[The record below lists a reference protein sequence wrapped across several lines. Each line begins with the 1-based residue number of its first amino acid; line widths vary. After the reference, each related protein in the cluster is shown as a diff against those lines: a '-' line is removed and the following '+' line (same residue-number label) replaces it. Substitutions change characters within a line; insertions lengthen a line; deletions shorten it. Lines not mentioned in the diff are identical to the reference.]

1 MARKRPI
8 LDGPSGYA
16 PATILLESAAGTP
29 VTFSD
34 HNMAQQNSS
43 TPFTRWHALAGGC
56 ALNIALGSYYAWSVF
71 MPALEAEFHWTRT
84 QTSLVSTINMVLLAT
99 MYNVAGTIIARVGS
113 RAIAVIGGVCFSSGF
128 LLASFAHSLPVMYL
142 TAGVLVGLGL
152 GFGYLVPLSVGFKWY
167 PEARGLVSGL
177 AVGIFA
183 AGSGIVG
190 PIAGGFIP
198 LGWEGLV
205 PRLGWRTTFQI
216 LAGVYFLLTM
226 IGSYWLNDPPADFVP
241 PVAKARSASAPRV
254 SSVNLTTS
262 EMLKIPTFYP
272 LWIAY
277 MLGCVAGTMAVSQ
290 VVPFARSVGYSAGAA
305 AFAVTVGAAGSALGR
320 FFSGWMSDHMGRLLT
335 VRVVLV
341 ASTLAAPALF
351 MARGSSLLFYVLLFI
366 VYYAYGTQLS
376 VYTALAGDFYGPKHS
391 AANYGILL
399 LAWGTAG
406 IFGPLIGGQVFGATG
421 SYQVAFWMASG
432 ASVGSLLLLFFAKP
446 PAEAAQPAHA

>member
-1 MARKRPI
+1 
-8 LDGPSGYA
+8 
-16 PATILLESAAGTP
+16 
-29 VTFSD
+29 
-34 HNMAQQNSS
+34 MAQHNSS
-43 TPFTRWHALAGGC
+43 TLPPRWHALAGGC

-84 QTSLVSTINMVLLAT
+84 QTSLVSTINMVLLAV
-99 MYNVAGTIIARVGS
+99 MYNVAGTIIGRVGA
-113 RAIAVIGGVCFSSGF
+113 RTIAIIGGLLFSGGF
-128 LLASFAHSLPVMYL
+128 MLASFAHSLPMLYL

-152 GFGYLVPLSVGFKWY
+152 GFGYLPPLSVGFKWY

-190 PIAGGFIP
+190 PIAGGFLP

-205 PRLGWRTTFQI
+205 PRLGWRATFQI
-216 LAGVYFLLTM
+216 LSVVYFILTM
-226 IGSYWLNDPPADFVP
+226 VGSYWLKDPPASFVAP
-241 PVAKARSASAPRV
+241 ASKAKSGSAPKV

-262 EMLKIPTFYP
+262 EMLKVPTFYP

-277 MLGCVAGTMAVSQ
+277 MLGCIAGTMAVSQ

-320 FFSGWMSDHMGRLLT
+320 FFSGWMSDHLGRLLT
-335 VRVVLV
+335 VRAVLIM
-341 ASTLAAPALF
+341 STLAAPALF
-351 MARGSSLLFYVLLFI
+351 AFSTSAVLFYVLLFM

-406 IFGPLIGGQVFGATG
+406 IFGPIIGGQVFGSTG
-421 SYQVAFWMASG
+421 SYQLAFWLASG
-432 ASVGSLLLLFFAKP
+432 ASVASLLLLFLAKP
-446 PAEAAQPAHA
+446 PAEKPEPAHA